1 MTTAT
6 GFTPSSAA
14 IRLTH
19 WLDAAEAVGAE
30 RFPVPVETI
39 ALDVGRA
46 LKWPDS
52 IVEVKAVNVATF
64 EGGLFHI
71 EERNGW
77 ALLYNNQLGSPGRV
91 RFTQAHELGHYL
103 LHKLQQDSFECSQA
117 DMVNWGLDQK
127 SIEAQADEFAST
139 LLMPLKQ
146 FRNCVDSA
154 HIEFDMLS
162 AASAMFGVS
171 LTATCLRWIRSTEE
185 SAVLV
190 LSRDGFID
198 WSVSSDKARA
208 NGAFFR
214 TRGQVVELPTN
225 AIAADSAIESSRMG
239 TPIPLKTWFEHAH
252 HDAIAREMKLTCDN
266 YGYTLS
272 LLHLSGGDKVW
283 APREWGK

>member
-1 MTTAT
+1 MTNAT
-6 GFTPSSAA
+6 EFTPSSAA

-19 WLDAAEAVGAE
+19 WLDAAEAVGIQ

-46 LKWPDS
+46 LKWPDP

-71 EERNGW
+71 EERSGW

-103 LHKLQQDSFECSQA
+103 LHKFQQDSFECSQA
-117 DMVNWGLDQK
+117 DMVNWGPDQK
-127 SIEAQADEFAST
+127 SIEAQADQFAST

-146 FRNCVDSA
+146 FRNCVDST
-154 HIEFDMLS
+154 HIEFDMLA
-162 AASAMFGVS
+162 AASTMFGVS
-171 LTATCLRWIRSTEE
+171 LTATCLRWIQSTEE

-190 LSRDGFID
+190 LSRDRFID

-214 TRGQVVELPTN
+214 TRGQVIELPTN
-225 AIAADSAIESSRMG
+225 AIAADSAVESNRLG

-252 HDAIAREMKLTCDN
+252 RDAVAREMKLTCDN

-283 APREWGK
+283 APREWGG